1 MVVASIL
8 FAGQS
13 WGVETAP
20 GIYRPELRLADGDG
34 TTTKRPQIQLADGDG
49 TTTKRP
55 QIQLA
60 DGDGT
65 TTKRPQIQLADGDG
79 TTTKRPQV
87 QLADRATPAARHLL
101 TANVAIHTEFV

>member
-1 MVVASIL
+1 MRNVFAGSMVVASIL

-65 TTKRPQIQLADGDG
+65 TTKRPQ
-79 TTTKRPQV
+79 V

>member
-65 TTKRPQIQLADGDG
+65 TTKRPQ
-79 TTTKRPQV
+79 V